1 MISKADN
8 IEDLES
14 LVDESDKMAQIGP
27 RVEIEGHEE
36 HSDEK
41 AYSGEGVQKATK
53 CSFCEKCEVNC
64 KNKKNLEDIK

>member
-41 AYSGEGVQKATK
+41 AYSGKVFKRLLNVVFA
-53 CSFCEKCEVNC
+53 
-64 KNKKNLEDIK
+64 KNVR

>member
-27 RVEIEGHEE
+27 RVEIKGMKSIVMKKLIEG
-36 HSDEK
+36 K
-41 AYSGEGVQKATK
+41 VFKRLLNVVFA
-53 CSFCEKCEVNC
+53 
-64 KNKKNLEDIK
+64 KNVR

>member
-1 MISKADN
+1 MT
-8 IEDLES
+8 
-14 LVDESDKMAQIGP
+14 QIGP

>member
-1 MISKADN
+1 MVSP
-8 IEDLES
+8 
-14 LVDESDKMAQIGP
+14 VDEINNCAEQSDKMAQIGP
-27 RVEIEGHEE
+27 RVEIKGHEE

-41 AYSGEGVQKATK
+41 AYSGEGAQKATK

>member
-53 CSFCEKCEVNC
+53 CSFCENVR
-64 KNKKNLEDIK
+64 